1 LSWMGKWVL
10 GRPRRRYGMSRSR
23 SRSDGSIGFLWAA
36 RIADFVWRVEEG
48 DDGRGSGGRSDW
60 TSGGIEFRP
69 MYENWLLRGVL
80 VGSSETELVRA
91 FRKVRME
98 DLLDK
103 TGYCQSRHRTY
114 LSLQPRIQI

>member
-1 LSWMGKWVL
+1 
-10 GRPRRRYGMSRSR
+10 MSRSR
-23 SRSDGSIGFLWAA
+23 SRSDGSIGFLLAA
-36 RIADFVWRVEEG
+36 RMADLVWRVEEG

-60 TSGGIEFRP
+60 KSRGIEFRP
-69 MYENWLLRGVL
+69 MYENWLLSGV
-80 VGSSETELVRA
+80 VVESSEIEFVRA

-114 LSLQPRIQI
+114 LSL